1 MWNLQTKKF
10 TRGENFSMRTSKT
23 QYQWMRGDLRG
34 EGNVNPASTL
44 VNVFFKY
51 IYKFHCNQKQHLES
65 KFRTIWHNNFCILT
79 LPPPPAL
86 KYVTVHSS
94 SVFCR
99 GGWWGRDSI
108 MVQLTIIYA
117 LLFFLSKIS
126 LHYWITF
133 SRNGHSCIAKKHISL
148 LVALGFKIFQKTEV
162 LFIKNI
168 KFQSR

>member
-1 MWNLQTKKF
+1 MNARRSKGG
-10 TRGENFSMRTSKT
+10 GER
-23 QYQWMRGDLRG
+23 QPCI
-34 EGNVNPASTL
+34 NPCKC
-44 VNVFFKY
+44 FFKY

-65 KFRTIWHNNFCILT
+65 KLRRIWHNNFCILT

-94 SVFCR
+94 TVFCR

-117 LLFFLSKIS
+117 LLFFLSKFS

-133 SRNGHSCIAKKHISL
+133 SRNGHACIATKHISL
-148 LVALGFKIFQKTEV
+148 LVALGFKIFQKMEV